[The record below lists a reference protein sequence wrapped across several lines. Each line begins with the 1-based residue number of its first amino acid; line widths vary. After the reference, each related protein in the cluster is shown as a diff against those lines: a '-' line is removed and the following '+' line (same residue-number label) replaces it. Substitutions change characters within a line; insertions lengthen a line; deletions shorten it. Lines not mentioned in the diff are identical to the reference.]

1 MPRSAK
7 VTSIDVLPLVAASL
21 QKFRGES
28 AVALDDLE
36 IEMRRIV
43 EWIHHDRKDYWKKE
57 RDRAYERLNQARL
70 QLQQA
75 RVAQKVGNHDP
86 ACIDEKRA
94 VEKAKRRLELAYQKV
109 DAVRRWTVTIDRA
122 LDDFQRCRTQFAS
135 WLDTDL
141 QRAVAAVNKMSESLV
156 SYINLEAPADSAK
169 PAEAAGESP
178 SADAPSDTS
187 PPDDMAGNA
196 ETKDT
201 GP

>member
-1 MPRSAK
+1 MARSAK
-7 VTSIDVLPLVAASL
+7 VTSIDALPLVAASL

-36 IEMRRIV
+36 IELRRIN

-75 RVAQKVGNHDP
+75 RVAQKVGNHEP

-109 DAVRRWTVTIDRA
+109 DAVRRWTATIDRA
-122 LDDFQRCRTQFAS
+122 VDDFQRCRTQFAS

-156 SYINLEAPADSAK
+156 SYIGLEAPAGSAQ

-178 SADAPSDTS
+178 SADVPSDTL
-187 PPDDMAGNA
+187 
-196 ETKDT
+196 EEEQ
-201 GP
+201 